1 MLKPAGSRC
10 NLDFYR
16 KALAWQARYAD
27 GKTIHNTIQTNWLP
41 GP

>member
-10 NLDFYR
+10 NLDFYQ
-16 KALAWQARYAD
+16 ALAWQARYAD